1 MFYHLPNDERIKV
14 KQNEFMIAH
23 NELPSF
29 TYKLQVKYSVFGL
42 NYWRTVKK
50 TVDSS
55 SLTPSLSIG
64 KVKERL
70 MIE

>member
-1 MFYHLPNDERIKV
+1 MLYHLPNDERIKV

-29 TYKLQVKYSVFGL
+29 TYKHQVKYSFFGY
-42 NYWRTVKK
+42 NYWRTIAQ

-70 MIE
+70 MLM